1 MKLLQQVFGWVDDAY
16 DKIPV
21 ERAVLGNPALP
32 GIVLRLPMV
41 YGPGDRLHRFTPS

>member
-21 ERAVLGNPALP
+21 ERRSPGGPA
-32 GIVLRLPMV
+32 
-41 YGPGDRLHRFTPS
+41 YGREPSYEAGMRFHAASRHA